1 MVETRRCPVAGAAT
15 GAAGRGQHPG
25 HTGVGGRSGATR
37 RIRRRGGRPHHRWR
51 GVTRGS
57 DGDPGAGSRWPGAAH
72 RWTVRGERRDRHGR
86 LFAVSRRPRRGHQVG
101 VHDSRL
107 DCRGPAVGWGVG
119 ALSPRMVNLD
129 GVFRREWGP
138 AVAALARWSG
148 DLTVAEDAVQEA
160 FAEALR
166 TWPRDGVPDN
176 PGGWVLTVARN
187 RARDRLRR
195 GAGAPGKELAAGVD
209 H

>member
-1 MVETRRCPVAGAAT
+1 MTY
-15 GAAGRGQHPG
+15 
-25 HTGVGGRSGATR
+25 
-37 RIRRRGGRPHHRWR
+37 
-51 GVTRGS
+51 
-57 DGDPGAGSRWPGAAH
+57 
-72 RWTVRGERRDRHGR
+72 
-86 LFAVSRRPRRGHQVG
+86 
-101 VHDSRL
+101 
-107 DCRGPAVGWGVG
+107 
-119 ALSPRMVNLD
+119 LD

-166 TWPRDGVPDN
+166 AWPRDGVPDN

-195 GAGAPGKELAAGVD
+195 ESVRPGKELAAVVGD
-209 H
+209 IQARTHHTDPHLGRDDWLPMMFTCAHPA

>member
-1 MVETRRCPVAGAAT
+1 MA
-15 GAAGRGQHPG
+15 
-25 HTGVGGRSGATR
+25 
-37 RIRRRGGRPHHRWR
+37 
-51 GVTRGS
+51 
-57 DGDPGAGSRWPGAAH
+57 D
-72 RWTVRGERRDRHGR
+72 
-86 LFAVSRRPRRGHQVG
+86 
-101 VHDSRL
+101 
-107 DCRGPAVGWGVG
+107 
-119 ALSPRMVNLD
+119 LD

-166 TWPRDGVPDN
+166 TWPRDGLPDN

-195 GAGAPGKELAAGVD
+195 ETVRPRKESAAMERYVD
-209 H
+209 GIQRRTEVDVH